1 MQYCAFS
8 DRHKFDAGYNTSV
21 QDFFICCCSPRHIN
35 QEHKKDVPGYR
46 DMCYLAVCGIGHTP
60 HCGYYRERSCV
71 LIGAWLPGDW
81 VI

>member
-1 MQYCAFS
+1 
-8 DRHKFDAGYNTSV
+8 
-21 QDFFICCCSPRHIN
+21 
-35 QEHKKDVPGYR
+35 
-46 DMCYLAVCGIGHTP
+46 MCYLAVCGIGHAP

>member
-1 MQYCAFS
+1 MIKLKP
-8 DRHKFDAGYNTSV
+8 KFDAWYNKSV
-21 QDFFICCCSPRHIN
+21 RAFLSAVVLLSTQTRS
-35 QEHKKDVPGYR
+35 KLKDVPGYR